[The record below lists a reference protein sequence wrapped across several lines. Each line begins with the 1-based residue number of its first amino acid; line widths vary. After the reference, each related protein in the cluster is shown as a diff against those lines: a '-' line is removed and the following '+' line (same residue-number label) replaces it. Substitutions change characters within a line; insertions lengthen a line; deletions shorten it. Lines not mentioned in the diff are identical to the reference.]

1 MHCFRTYRVGLLRV
15 VIGLTL
21 FLTAACKEKH
31 GAAPRASSGARKASV
46 TVKPAANGNTL
57 EQNNIVERL
66 KRDNQPGS
74 IKHLYVIS
82 TVSGQ
87 VLMYSTVSVAGQA
100 VACVLTAGAW
110 VARGRGQGQAV
121 RPSMDP
127 TRVEAVILSAEHVN
141 FGPTLRLAEIIT
153 DADGRRCQP
162 WRPSRGLLAS
172 VLVTAPSPET
182 EATAQALL
190 ASLASRGLLNMTY
203 VTPEKFN

>member
-1 MHCFRTYRVGLLRV
+1 MKDLINDRAAWDAFLDTAAEATANLHVENPDAGG
-15 VIGLTL
+15 VIG
-21 FLTAACKEKH
+21 
-31 GAAPRASSGARKASV
+31 R
-46 TVKPAANGNTL
+46 
-57 EQNNIVERL
+57 
-66 KRDNQPGS
+66 
-74 IKHLYVIS
+74 
-82 TVSGQ
+82 
-87 VLMYSTVSVAGQA
+87 VLMRRHPLTHADFAPMFGLVFVDGDIDGGPAQEKFIAVMRAVSVAGQA

-110 VARGRGQGQAV
+110 VARDRGQGQAV

-203 VTPEKFN
+203 VAPEKFN